1 MIYVFLHQKDDVYT
15 LKMFNS
21 NTDLEEVNDYIRT
34 NYNKRYIKFDTG
46 IKPLRFLESVEEGIV
61 FLNDKEK

>member
-21 NTDLEEVNDYIRT
+21 NTDTEKANDYIRT
-34 NYNKRYIKFDTG
+34 NYNKRYIKFDTR
-46 IKPLRFLESVEEGIV
+46 IKPLHLLESVEEGIV
-61 FLNDKEK
+61 FLNNKEK

>member
-1 MIYVFLHQKDDVYT
+1 MIYVFLHQKDDIYT

-46 IKPLRFLESVEEGIV
+46 IKPLHFLESVEEGIV
-61 FLNDKEK
+61 FLNNKEK